1 MFDRLAVTRDG
12 IKLPIQRMIVFD
24 QSLNGVFV
32 CRYSCNP
39 TAQPTHSRPV
49 PCAQFRVLMLG
60 SIEGPSRPSSHRA
73 HRPHA
78 RSPHPAARR
87 PSIICVACS
96 ASTDIRPIPL
106 RSLSHL
112 DPAPPSRLFGCRG
125 SATGMVFSPLPSAPR
140 RRPRVECCHGMY
152 VEANMASLYARF
164 GSNCMRL
171 GLVRMVL
178 FRCACW

>member
-1 MFDRLAVTRDG
+1 MLGSIEGPSRPSSHRAHR
-12 IKLPIQRMIVFD
+12 PHAR
-24 QSLNGVFV
+24 S
-32 CRYSCNP
+32 P
-39 TAQPTHSRPV
+39 PHSRPV
-49 PCAQFRVLMLG
+49 PGAQFRVLMLG
-60 SIEGPSRPSSHRA
+60 SIEGPSHPSSHRA

-96 ASTDIRPIPL
+96 ASTDVRPIPL

-152 VEANMASLYARF
+152 VEANMASLYGRLYGF
-164 GSNCMRL
+164 GFECMRL

>member
-1 MFDRLAVTRDG
+1 M
-12 IKLPIQRMIVFD
+12 
-24 QSLNGVFV
+24 V
-32 CRYSCNP
+32 CRHTCNP
-39 TAQPTHSRPV
+39 TAPPPHSRPV
-49 PCAQFRVLMLG
+49 PGAQFRVLMLG

-96 ASTDIRPIPL
+96 ASTDVRPIPL

-140 RRPRVECCHGMY
+140 RRPRVEYCHGMY
-152 VEANMASLYARF
+152 VEANMASLYVRLYGFGFELYAFGF
-164 GSNCMRL
+164 GSNGIVPLRL
-171 GLVRMVL
+171 LVMVVI
-178 FRCACW
+178 